1 MPVLDASERDAVFEA
16 DQEISGLQQALE
28 AAVQS
33 NALDAEVFE
42 RIHATVLAAA
52 GRVNARLPL
61 HVDADARDEIR
72 RRLLDLVT
80 LQAGISA
87 PPLDVAD
94 RFLLE
99 AEAIRHVL
107 RDLLD
112 EQPPAEL
119 RDCAQTIALLEA
131 WVPSLAV
138 KQLAELL
145 GVSERQLQRM
155 RHGTGPSSH
164 RIQVLARVIAI
175 LRHAWTDQGVYAW
188 FHRPRADLAG
198 RPPIGLLDD
207 PANERALLIAAR
219 AGRVQGGV

>member
-1 MPVLDASERDAVFEA
+1 VLDASERDAVFEA
-16 DQEISGLQQALE
+16 DQEISGLQEALE

-52 GRVNARLPL
+52 GRVNARLPF

-80 LQAGISA
+80 LQAGVSA

-107 RDLLD
+107 RELLD
-112 EQPPAEL
+112 EQPLAEL
-119 RDCAQTIALLEA
+119 RDGAQTIALLEK
-131 WVPSLAV
+131 WVPGLAV

-164 RIQVLARVIAI
+164 RIQVVARLVAI

-188 FHRPRADLAG
+188 FQRPRADLGGG
-198 RPPIGLLDD
+198 RPIGLLDD
-207 PANERALLIAAR
+207 PANERVLLLAAR

>member
-1 MPVLDASERDAVFEA
+1 MPLLDASERGAVLEA
-16 DQEISGLQQALE
+16 DQEISGLQEALE
-28 AAVQS
+28 AAVHS
-33 NALDAEVFE
+33 NALDAEAFE
-42 RIHATVLAAA
+42 RIQGTVLAAV
-52 GRVNARLPL
+52 GRVNANLPL
-61 HVDADARDEIR
+61 HADPDARDEIR

-80 LQAGISA
+80 LPAAISA
-87 PPLDVAD
+87 PPLDLAD

-119 RDCAQTIALLEA
+119 RDCAQTVALLEE
-131 WVPSLAV
+131 WVPGLTV
-138 KQLAELL
+138 KQLAELF
-145 GVSERQLQRM
+145 GVSERQLQRL
-155 RHGTGPSSH
+155 RHGSGPSSH
-164 RIQVLARVIAI
+164 RIQMLARLIAI

-188 FHRPRADLAG
+188 FHRPRADLEG
-198 RPPIGLLDD
+198 RPPIDLLDE